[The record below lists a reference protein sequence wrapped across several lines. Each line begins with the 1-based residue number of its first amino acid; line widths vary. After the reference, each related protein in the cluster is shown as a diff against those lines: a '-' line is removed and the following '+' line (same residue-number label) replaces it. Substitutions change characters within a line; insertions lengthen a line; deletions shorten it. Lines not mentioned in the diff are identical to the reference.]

1 MRIVTITVI
10 ILIATDKNNNHNNYN
25 TTTNK
30 SVCRRQFHERK
41 KKINKNKNLFQLKK
55 ITKYIDLTFFYFSL
69 NVSFIKELS
78 KIIVI
83 D

>member
-10 ILIATDKNNNHNNYN
+10 ILIATDKNNNRNNYN
-25 TTTNK
+25 NNK
-30 SVCRRQFHERK
+30 QIRRQFHEK